1 MLTVYSSTSP
11 GRVKRAIW
19 PSMVTE
25 PALPRSLGL
34 GDSVDLGLVAV
45 SFPLTPALSLGE
57 REDPTALFGG
67 CSSIGLLAVIAR
79 PTENAVTRKRSLTV
93 PLGGMT
99 IEVSH
104 KPSRVTWPSSR
115 WKTQRNRALPLCG
128 VGLTAS

>member
-57 REDPTALFGG
+57 REDPTALFG
-67 CSSIGLLAVIAR
+67 SSIGLLAVIAR

-93 PLGGMT
+93 PLGGVT
-99 IEVSH
+99 VEVS
-104 KPSRVTWPSSR
+104 R
-115 WKTQRNRALPLCG
+115 
-128 VGLTAS
+128 